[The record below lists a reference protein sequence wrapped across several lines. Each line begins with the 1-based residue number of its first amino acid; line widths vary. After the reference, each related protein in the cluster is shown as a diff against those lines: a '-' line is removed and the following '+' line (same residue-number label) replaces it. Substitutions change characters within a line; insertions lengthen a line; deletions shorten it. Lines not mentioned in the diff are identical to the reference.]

1 MTDTFDFNED
11 KKKPSMWSRNK
22 WIQSFVSFLGLTVLS
37 AGYAISNYYHAKGDA
52 EIAPREQSAMGVIT
66 AKIGGRESSVY
77 FRFPYGSDHIFPY
90 HELYYDDSES
100 GGNGFNVGQ
109 QVRVYF
115 DPNNPWKG
123 SLSDFQVSSK
133 RRARNWKLLITA
145 AIISAAAAIYCLPR
159 ARERQS
165 EIEAF
170 ETDQET

>member
-1 MTDTFDFNED
+1 MFDSIDEQVND
-11 KKKPSMWSRNK
+11 NVSQRNGWMK
-22 WIQSFVSFLGLTVLS
+22 AHRAFVSIFI
-37 AGYAISNYYHAKGDA
+37 ACAIVAMTNYYRAKEDA
-52 EIAPREQSAMGVIT
+52 EIAPREQSAMGIVT
-66 AKIGGRESSVY
+66 AKTTGKNASID
-77 FRFPYGSDHIFPY
+77 FRFPYSSDHIFPY
-90 HELYYDDSES
+90 HERYYNDSER

-133 RRARNWKLLITA
+133 RRARIWKLMFTT